1 MLPLD
6 LHVLGLSLAFILSQD
21 QTLRCNYIFL
31 FFSLTNPIRC
41 SKLLYCLKLVW
52 RWLYLLVSYYF
63 VFFKYSMISFLL
75 LPFRKRVQRY
85 YSFLFPPNIFTTF
98 FWKILPLFV
107 NTLSLSELFFIFLWT
122 FFGILSLLFLEPF
135 SLKEYCYLKMTF

>member
-63 VFFKYSMISFLL
+63 VFFKYSMISFCCHRFYSESGYKGITLL
-75 LPFRKRVQRY
+75 LIHQI
-85 YSFLFPPNIFTTF
+85 FLQ
-98 FWKILPLFV
+98 LF
-107 NTLSLSELFFIFLWT
+107 SEKFYTYFKTAYFSRSYFYLFFMVKDLIFMFYIAITTLNKKN
-122 FFGILSLLFLEPF
+122 ER
-135 SLKEYCYLKMTF
+135 